1 MQAFVDALR
10 GKTPPPIS
18 WEEIVGSTLA
28 TLRLQNS
35 CQAGQPLTIDLG
47 AFVASALQEK
57 PPQ

>member
-10 GKTPPPIS
+10 GKTSAPVPL
-18 WEEIVGSTLA
+18 EQVVGSTLA
-28 TLRLQNS
+28 TLRLQSS
-35 CQAGQPLTIDLG
+35 CQTGQPLAIDLS